1 MHGGF
6 ESNIA
11 TFAYAETWGASP
23 VPDSITQIVQQLQSD
38 FSITTGWSALGVF
51 LYLIM
56 GGVMSLYLRFLYS
69 KFSVS
74 ASHRDS
80 VTRVFPMLTLV
91 TIGVIAVVKS
101 SLALSLGLV
110 GALSIVRFRAA
121 IKEPEELVYLFLCI
135 GVGLAMGA
143 QQPWFALALVAAA
156 TIFIVGMSWT
166 GGRTGTDELLLTI
179 TGDAETEFGNDGSR
193 VFEAIES
200 SAIRYRVQRFDLEE
214 GRGQLRIVVHPAS
227 GKDPGRL
234 IQSLRGA
241 IPGCDFSYVNLST
254 TI

>member
-1 MHGGF
+1 M
-6 ESNIA
+6 ENSL
-11 TFAYAETWGASP
+11 AEIWM
-23 VPDSITQIVQQLQSD
+23 QLEQD
-38 FSITTGWSALGVF
+38 FSTATGASALGVF
-51 LYLIM
+51 LYLIL
-56 GGVMSLYLRFLYS
+56 GGAISIYLRFLYNR
-69 KFSVS
+69 FSFS

-135 GVGLAMGA
+135 GVGLALGA

-156 TIFIVGMSWT
+156 TIFIVSMSM
-166 GGRTGTDELLLTI
+166 GGELKGGDELLLTI
-179 TGDAETEFGNDGSR
+179 TGEAETDFGSDGSPVLR
-193 VFEAIES
+193 AIEE
-200 SAIRYRVQRFDLEE
+200 ARIRYRVQRFDMEE
-214 GRGQLRIVVHPAS
+214 GRGQLRVIIHPAS
-227 GKDPGRL
+227 AREPGKL
-234 IQSLRGA
+234 IQQLRSA
-241 IPGCDFSYVNLST
+241 VPGCDLSYVNLST